1 MILLLINE
9 GQGVYQKIKN
19 QISPEDFKNESNREI
34 IKILYN
40 ELEKGEIGDVIG
52 LFEKHEE
59 LLSHITYIMSND
71 FEISDIDKAVED
83 LSSKFIKEKLQEEKS
98 EILKTLVSSDL
109 NKEEAKEKEIRLKEI
124 SKKLVNLK

>member
-19 QISPEDFKNESNREI
+19 QISPEDFKNQSNREI
-34 IKILYN
+34 VKILYS
-40 ELEKGEIGDVIG
+40 ELEKGEISDVIG
-52 LFEKHEE
+52 LFEKNEN

-71 FEISDIDKAVED
+71 SEISDIDKAVED
-83 LSSKFIKEKLQEEKS
+83 LSSKFIKEKLQEEKA
-98 EILKTLVSSDL
+98 EILKSLVS
-109 NKEEAKEKEIRLKEI
+109 NKLDKEKAKEKENRLKEI

>member
-9 GQGVYQKIKN
+9 GQGVYQKIKS
-19 QISPEDFKNESNREI
+19 QISPEDFRNESNREI
-34 IKILYN
+34 AKILYS
-40 ELEKGEIGDVIG
+40 ELEKGEISDVIG

-71 FEISDIDKAVED
+71 FETSDIDKAVED
-83 LSSKFIKEKLQEEKS
+83 LSSKFIKEKLQEEKA
-98 EILKTLVSSDL
+98 EILKSLVSDNL
-109 NKEEAKEKEIRLKEI
+109 DKGEAKKKEIRLKEI